1 MDWKSVGKQLIGV
14 GLPLLGNAIIPGSG
28 TAIALV
34 ANALGL
40 GSSAT
45 PEQVATAIGNPDNV
59 LKLKE
64 LQDKHEET
72 LAKMAYD
79 AENAA
84 IESVNKTM
92 QAEAAAAANEN
103 WWQKG
108 WRPFNGYVIG
118 VASFVSVVG
127 VFYLAYLALA
137 GKDPA
142 ALNILPSIVTSIAMV
157 LAIPGAAVGIT
168 AWHRGLLQREQAK
181 G

>member
-64 LQDKHEET
+64 LQDRHEET
-72 LAKMAYD
+72 LVKMAYD
-79 AENAA
+79 AETAVIQAVNATLQADARGDSWLQKNHHA
-84 IESVNKTM
+84 IESLTATFM
-92 QAEAAAAANEN
+92 
-103 WWQKG
+103 
-108 WRPFNGYVIG
+108 
-118 VASFVSVVG
+118 VVG
-127 VFYLAYLALA
+127 IYFLLPLLKLTVPTVPEFAFMMLGA
-137 GKDPA
+137 
-142 ALNILPSIVTSIAMV
+142 ILGV
-157 LAIPGAAVGIT
+157 T
-168 AWHRGLLQREQAK
+168 AWKHGVVNQTIAASNGK
-181 G
+181 